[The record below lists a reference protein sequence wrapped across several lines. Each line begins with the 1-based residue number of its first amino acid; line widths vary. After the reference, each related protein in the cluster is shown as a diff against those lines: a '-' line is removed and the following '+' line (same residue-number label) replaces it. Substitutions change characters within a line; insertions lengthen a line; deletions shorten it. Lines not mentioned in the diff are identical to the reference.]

1 MHDAE
6 LKHFHEVPCIQCLL
20 HPYFLIA
27 KQVGSKYYCQVV
39 LVHLTFTHSLTLLMY
54 DSLAML
60 VRNLTKLW
68 NVTLFISGMSR
79 NYSSKRLNFSSFYW
93 IDLKLTRLLYVDIGI
108 SGDGSDRKIR
118 LIKEQTT

>member
-1 MHDAE
+1 
-6 LKHFHEVPCIQCLL
+6 
-20 HPYFLIA
+20 
-27 KQVGSKYYCQVV
+27 
-39 LVHLTFTHSLTLLMY
+39 MY